1 MNTQEMQEYI
11 KRIITLE
18 YGMCAFAVIK
28 KDDAFSLKKFILD
41 DDLSSKV
48 TDMLKS
54 ILENQFLCDT
64 AELDTAENIDDD
76 RKVFYEIPQTTEY
89 SPFAFLNS
97 HGEISDKYSESDL
110 DDLLGFAFKL
120 NVNDTY
126 FWIYQQVNYP
136 QLIKKSKNIYA
147 IISGGAYTSL
157 KKDVL
162 KIERKVDCLIIGS
175 SIITNK
181 IELLQ
186 RVFHFEDYVRGEA
199 QKTIQYISEMEI
211 VNGIDKFLLL
221 ADKKALTNAKKLY
234 KAKNSPVL
242 RMKKDV
248 LLYKLRTLPRYRGTF
263 EITEGRIQINNQK
276 QATAFLKML
285 NDSILKSELTDTEYD
300 STVKKELEPIE
311 KA

>member
-1 MNTQEMQEYI
+1 MNTQEMKEYI
-11 KRIITLE
+11 KRIICSE
-18 YGMCAFAVIK
+18 CGMSAFAVIK
-28 KDDAFSLKKFILD
+28 KDDVFSLKKFILD
-41 DDLSSKV
+41 DKLSSKV
-48 TDMLKS
+48 TDMLKT
-54 ILENQFLCDT
+54 ILNNQFLCDT
-64 AELDTAENIDDD
+64 AELDKAENIDDE

-89 SPFAFLNS
+89 SPFAFLNTY
-97 HGEISDKYSESDL
+97 GEISDKYSEGDV

-147 IISGGAYTSL
+147 IISGGVYTSL
-157 KKDVL
+157 KKDIL
-162 KIERKVDCLIIGS
+162 KIERKVDCLIIGT
-175 SIITNK
+175 SIITKK

-186 RVFHFEDYVRGEA
+186 RVFQFETFVRGEA

-211 VNGIDKFLLL
+211 VTGVDKLLLL
-221 ADKKALTNAKKLY
+221 ADKRALTNAKKLY

-248 LLYKLRTLPRYRGTF
+248 LLDKLRTLPRYKGTF

-285 NDSILKSELTDTEYD
+285 NDSILKSELTDAEYD

>member
-1 MNTQEMQEYI
+1 M
-11 KRIITLE
+11 
-18 YGMCAFAVIK
+18 
-28 KDDAFSLKKFILD
+28 
-41 DDLSSKV
+41 
-48 TDMLKS
+48 
-54 ILENQFLCDT
+54 
-64 AELDTAENIDDD
+64 
-76 RKVFYEIPQTTEY
+76 
-89 SPFAFLNS
+89 
-97 HGEISDKYSESDL
+97 
-110 DDLLGFAFKL
+110 
-120 NVNDTY
+120 
-126 FWIYQQVNYP
+126 
-136 QLIKKSKNIYA
+136 
-147 IISGGAYTSL
+147 

-175 SIITNK
+175 SIITTK

-248 LLYKLRTLPRYRGTF
+248 LLDKLRTLPRYKGTF

-285 NDSILKSELTDTEYD
+285 NDSILKSELTDAEYD